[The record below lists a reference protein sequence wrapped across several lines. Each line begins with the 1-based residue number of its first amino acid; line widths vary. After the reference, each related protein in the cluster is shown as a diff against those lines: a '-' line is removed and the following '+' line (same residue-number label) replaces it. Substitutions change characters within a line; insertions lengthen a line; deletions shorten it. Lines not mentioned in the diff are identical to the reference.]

1 LAGVACHK
9 CKYQS
14 DLIILITA
22 TLEKA
27 IDLFDCLLKHYKSKI
42 TELEWQCLN
51 LFFREEDCSSPSGDT
66 MRLCTSTVDM
76 LQHDIELEVLEK
88 ISFGEYCVD
97 QREEQLLLVS
107 VLVKC

>member
-1 LAGVACHK
+1 
-9 CKYQS
+9 
-14 DLIILITA
+14 
-22 TLEKA
+22 
-27 IDLFDCLLKHYKSKI
+27 
-42 TELEWQCLN
+42 
-51 LFFREEDCSSPSGDT
+51 